1 MNMNLLRNRVFAD
14 EIKVKYPEMRSL
26 IKLGPKSNNKDLVSN
41 GVLIRD
47 RKGAHTQT
55 KERRP
60 REDKQRLDL
69 CYSGLLSPGM
79 PRIADSH

>member
-1 MNMNLLRNRVFAD
+1 MNMNLLRNRVFLQM
-14 EIKVKYPEMRSL
+14 KLRLLSEMRSL

-60 REDKQRLDL
+60 LKTNRGWICATLG
-69 CYSGLLSPGM
+69 Y
-79 PRIADSH
+79 